1 MIKTMQFIGIFI
13 SIAIMGMSC
22 SYAQTDGVA
31 EDITVKDAYE
41 KIQNGGDFI
50 LLDVRTDGE
59 CAQGML
65 PGAMQIDYY
74 GSDFMD
80 EVSKLDKDLPLIVY
94 CASGGRS
101 SEAMRKLSKAGF
113 KEVYNVKGGY
123 KKWNADKLPTTKG

>member
-1 MIKTMQFIGIFI
+1 MIKTMQFIGIFM

-31 EDITVKDAYE
+31 EDITVKEAYE

-65 PGAMQIDYY
+65 HGARQVDYY

-80 EVSKLDKDLPLIVY
+80 EVSKLDKDQPLIVY